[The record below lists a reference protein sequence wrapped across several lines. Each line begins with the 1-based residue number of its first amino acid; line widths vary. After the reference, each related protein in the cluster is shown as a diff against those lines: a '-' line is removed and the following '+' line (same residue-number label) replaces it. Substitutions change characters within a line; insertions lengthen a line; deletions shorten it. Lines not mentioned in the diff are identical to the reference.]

1 MNKQSTSIPKN
12 SPQYIKS
19 LLYVNNRAVERAM
32 ILLYMNK
39 VSIDYT
45 LYYSNWVNTGKALS
59 GFHLERARMIALDN
73 IPVLVDAAIKK
84 LQEKTSKN
92 N

>member
-32 ILLYMNK
+32 IALYMNK
-39 VSIDYT
+39 VSPDET
-45 LYYSNWVNTGKALS
+45 LYYSTWVNIGKALS
-59 GFHLERARMIALDN
+59 GFHLEKARMIALAN
-73 IPVLVDAAIKK
+73 IPVLVKAATKK
-84 LQEKTSKN
+84 LQEKRSKN